1 MPTYV
6 PSQCWCEAISRGP
19 PPLHDRCMT
28 RPNCR
33 GRGHAIAAWN
43 HLDMDL
49 ITQQD
54 AQGHA
59 YGLSQLAQKP
69 LQQATKHSPSVSGI
83 DSNTW
88 LQIPRSRPHVA
99 VNDMCTPTSAA
110 RCRKV
115 YDATAL
121 TQECRA
127 RHFSSMSIMTL
138 LMCSSPAH
146 SVMQTSG
153 HSNRRPSEANLQRQ
167 ATWVDHCRMADPSFM

>member
-6 PSQCWCEAISRGP
+6 PSQCWCEAITRGP
-19 PPLHDRCMT
+19 PPAHERCMT

-69 LQQATKHSPSVSGI
+69 LQQAKKHSPSVSGI

-110 RCRKV
+110 RSRKV

-121 TQECRA
+121 PPGVQSDTLQQYEHNDTAYVFIPSTFSNANEWTQ
-127 RHFSSMSIMTL
+127 
-138 LMCSSPAH
+138 
-146 SVMQTSG
+146 
-153 HSNRRPSEANLQRQ
+153 
-167 ATWVDHCRMADPSFM
+167 